1 MHVLTQN
8 VVSTIVHVYWLE
20 KLMLTFI
27 TYQHEQSSLLILISE
42 NVKDSLCK
50 SQDQELYIVMAVTG
64 WI

>member
-50 SQDQELYIVMAVTG
+50 SQDQELYTVMAVTG

>member
-1 MHVLTQN
+1 MSALTQN
-8 VVSTIVHVYWLE
+8 VVSTIAQVYWLE

-27 TYQHEQSSLLILISE
+27 IYQHKQSSLLILISE

-50 SQDQELYIVMAVTG
+50 SQDQELYTVMAITG

>member
-1 MHVLTQN
+1 MSVLTQN
-8 VVSTIVHVYWLE
+8 VVSTIAHVYWLE

-27 TYQHEQSSLLILISE
+27 TYQHKQSSLLILISE

-50 SQDQELYIVMAVTG
+50 SQDQELYTVMAITG

>member
-50 SQDQELYIVMAVTG
+50 SQDQELYTVMAITG

>member
-1 MHVLTQN
+1 MSVLTQN

-27 TYQHEQSSLLILISE
+27 TYQHKQSSLLIVISE
-42 NVKDSLCK
+42 NAKDSLCK
-50 SQDQELYIVMAVTG
+50 SQDQELYTVMAITG